1 MADLKLT
8 LDTHDLDLT
17 NLQVSLTDDT
27 DGETLAQRLKLNL
40 LTNTGEWIFNQS
52 DSFGVPYLRSSID
65 QTQIFILTDGVKD
78 IGIID
83 GILRE
88 KILSVPGVKQ
98 LVSFTSSVDKTTR
111 TYSFDF
117 SVVDDKGDYVNLSI
131 GL

>member
-1 MADLKLT
+1 MADLRLT
-8 LDTHDLDLT
+8 TDTHDLDLT

-27 DGETLAQRLKLNL
+27 DGESLAQRLKINL
-40 LTNTGEWIFNQS
+40 LANLGEWVFNENL
-52 DSFGVPYLRSSID
+52 GVPYLRSSID

-98 LVSFTSSVDKTTR
+98 LVSFTSSIDKTTR
-111 TYSFDF
+111 TYSFEF